1 MIKEERK
8 MKKIIST
15 FIAFLL
21 ATSLQA
27 EIIRTTVNLP
37 FENGTIKVEVVLN
50 TIDKVATIGTGYNA
64 CIPQYAEGKL
74 HIPSTVTHNNTTY
87 TVTAIAPVAFRF
99 CTKLTEVE
107 IDEGV
112 TTIGNFAFVGCKN
125 IEAISL
131 PSTVTTIGGG
141 AFCKLPNLVAMKCAA
156 TTPPTWKWYD
166 VFQVD
171 GSNDGR
177 NPDLKLYVPSSS
189 TSAYQTAKSNYSWTC
204 MNTSTTP
211 YTWNK
216 TETRSQVGWGSYFD
230 VIRSLE
236 QWDVDHSI
244 SIYTVDDLITF
255 RNKVND
261 GTTYNNYVVKLEADL
276 DLSGIS
282 WTPIGR
288 VYTDGSEKYYDFYG
302 TFDGQGHTI
311 SNLSVGTDASYT
323 DSDGHNNGLFGGTRN
338 ATVRN
343 LIVENATIKGN
354 WHVGTVIAYAQG
366 ATTVENVLVKN
377 CNVTGRCFAGGIIG
391 TAEDY
396 SSGDCE
402 LRMNGCVVEGGS
414 VTSVFNVCYDGDIPF
429 CANHPSWGAAGGL
442 IGFAQYAW
450 FTNCANIQTKVT
462 WSSVK
467 VDDSSL
473 IKEYIDRQVCRGAL
487 VGFQD
492 KDVPT
497 GQKSMAYCYAHLHSE
512 NSLTRDDYMNEGLI
526 EYLDSYHLYGNPEW
540 WGAKRNWSRD
550 TDKVAAKSDKYDLKS
565 MKLQTTLTT
574 GNPGQWAFHGD
585 ELPWPAYFAYKAYGD
600 LDPSTGYVVYLPY
613 GITINKPNYLTIG
626 NNTSS
631 QYDDPGNTYTTDSL
645 ILPSNIQGYDYQ
657 LPIGKVQITALNGV
671 VNRRKLTA
679 SQYGT
684 QEVTTVHPVY
694 ARDEDNML
702 ILDPHGNP
710 VQATNHDGTPMTESV
725 KETVSLYTPKGYTLY
740 LPYTTTLTGNCKLY
754 QPTAWNEVTSRITFT
769 RVENNVVQ
777 AYQPYYV
784 IVEEG
789 EVSLNTGTETVI
801 GVEPTDNG
809 VIHIEGGSVSLD
821 FLGNI
826 NDRYLNPQTANQYTL
841 GENRWPLV
849 TSSVPINSWSAYFIA
864 NKYVDS
870 YVYMDLED
878 NTVIELEVTG
888 HGDSES
894 GGWAFISSP
903 VEGSIDP
910 SEVENLEGW
919 MVQNGPY
926 NYDLYRFNQSANLE
940 WENYHGHDTE
950 QDPFKL
956 VNGHGYLYARKETRT
971 LTFSGAFN
979 TDNTKTVNLEYDAN
993 ATFAGWN
1000 LVGNPFPVEAN
1011 VSQSYYKMNASGT
1024 NIVAELS
1031 SVPVAPCTGIM
1042 VQASAEGQN
1051 VTFDKSGGAKSRAG
1065 SKGQGGLQLTVAKA
1079 GTKAVE
1085 DKAIVSFDKGE
1096 QLGKFIFNKDNAKL
1110 YFAQQGHDYAIAYSD
1125 QQGEMPLN
1133 FKAATNGEYTIAVSP
1148 ENVELGYLH
1157 LIDNLTG
1164 TDVDLLQTP
1173 EYTFDARTSDYA
1185 SRFRIVFSAK
1195 GTNGDDNGNFAF
1207 FDAAG
1212 DLVITDATIGTTLQI
1227 IDVMGRVIRS
1237 IDAARNISTKD
1248 MTAGIYMLRL
1258 FNGNNV
1264 KTQKIVIE

>member
-1 MIKEERK
+1 
-8 MKKIIST
+8 MKKIVST
-15 FIAFLL
+15 FITLLL

-50 TIDKVATIGTGYNA
+50 SDGNMATIGTGYNA
-64 CIPQYAEGKL
+64 CIPQYAEGKM
-74 HIPSTVTHNNTTY
+74 HIPSTVTHNNITY
-87 TVTAIAPVAFRF
+87 NVTAIAPVAFRF
-99 CTKLTEVE
+99 CTRLTEVE

-112 TTIGNFAFVGCKN
+112 TTIGNYAFVGCLDM
-125 IEAISL
+125 EAISL
-131 PSTVTTIGGG
+131 PSTVTQIGGG

-171 GSNDGR
+171 GSNNGR
-177 NPDLKLYVPSSS
+177 HADLKLYVPTGSE
-189 TSAYQTAKSNYSWTC
+189 SAYQAAKSDYSWTC
-204 MNTSTTP
+204 MNTSSTP

-216 TETRSQVGWGSYFD
+216 TETRSQVGWGSYFN

-236 QWDVDHSI
+236 QWDVDHCI

-276 DLSGIS
+276 DLAGVT

-288 VYTDGSEKYYDFYG
+288 VTKQNDKYYDFYG

-311 SNLSVGTDASYT
+311 SNLTVGDDDSYT
-323 DSDGHNNGLFGGTRN
+323 SDDGHNNGLFGGTRN
-338 ATVRN
+338 ATVKN
-343 LIVENATIKGN
+343 LIMENATIKGN
-354 WHVGTVIAYAQG
+354 YFVGAVIAHAQ
-366 ATTVENVLVKN
+366 ARTTVENVLVKN
-377 CNVTGRCFAGGIIG
+377 SNVTGRCFTGGIIG
-391 TAEDY
+391 GAEDY
-396 SSGDCE
+396 NDGDCE

-414 VTSVFNVCYDGDIPF
+414 VTSVFNVCYDGNTPF
-429 CANHPSWGAAGGL
+429 CATHPSWGAAGGL
-442 IGFAQYAW
+442 IGFAKYAW

-512 NSLTRDDYMNEGLI
+512 NSLTRDDYMNDGLI

-550 TDKVAAKSDKYDLKS
+550 TDKVAANSSKYELYS
-565 MKLQTTLTT
+565 MQLQTTLTT

-585 ELPWPAYFAYKAYGD
+585 ELPWPAYFAYKAYSD
-600 LDPSTGYVVYLPY
+600 LDLSWGYVVYLPY
-613 GITINKPNYLTIG
+613 GITINRHNYLTID

-631 QYDDPGNTYTTDSL
+631 QYDDEGNTYTTDSL
-645 ILPSNIQGYDYQ
+645 ILPRNIQGNDFQ

-679 SQYGT
+679 TLNGT

-710 VQATNHDGTPMTESV
+710 VQATNPDGSPMTESV
-725 KETVSLYTPKGYTLY
+725 TETASLYTPEGYTLY

-754 QPTAWNEVTSRITFT
+754 QPTAWDEATSRITFT

-777 AYQPYYV
+777 AYKPYYV

-789 EVSLNTGTETVI
+789 EVSLNTSTATVI
-801 GVEPTDNG
+801 GVEPADNG
-809 VIHIEGGSVSLD
+809 VIHINGGSVSLD
-821 FLGNI
+821 YLGNI
-826 NDRYLNPQTANQYTL
+826 NNRFLQPYGDIKYTF
-841 GENRWPLV
+841 GENQWIWEKV
-849 TSSVPINSWSAYFIA
+849 ENKVIIDSWNAYFIA
-864 NKYVDS
+864 DGINVDS
-870 YVYMDLED
+870 FTMDFED
-878 NTVIELEVTG
+878 NTFINLEVTG
-888 HGDSES
+888 HGDSGN

-903 VEGSIDP
+903 VEGSIEP

-926 NYDLYRFNQSANLE
+926 NYDLYRFNQSADLE

-956 VNGHGYLYARKETRT
+956 VNGHGYLYARNETRT

-979 TDNTKTVNLEYDAN
+979 TNNTKTVNLVYDAN
-993 ATFAGWN
+993 ASLPGWN
-1000 LVGNPFPVEAN
+1000 LVGNPFPAEAN

-1024 NIVAELS
+1024 DIEAELS
-1031 SVPVAPCTGIM
+1031 SGPVAPCTGIM
-1042 VQASAEGQN
+1042 VQATAEGQS
-1051 VTFDKSGGAKSRAG
+1051 VTFEKSGGAKSRAG

-1079 GTKAVE
+1079 DTKAVE
-1085 DKAIVSFDKGE
+1085 DKAIVSFDEGE

-1185 SRFRIVFSAK
+1185 SRFRLVFSNCEDAI
-1195 GTNGDDNGNFAF
+1195 GDDEPFAF
-1207 FDAAG
+1207 FSNG
-1212 DLVITDATIGTTLQI
+1212 NIIVNGTGTLEIIDLLGRELARKDLTTLN
-1227 IDVMGRVIRS
+1227 S
-1237 IDAARNISTKD
+1237 KLSTLNY
-1248 MTAGIYMLRL
+1248 TPGVYVLRL
-1258 FNGNNV
+1258 INGNDV

>member
-1 MIKEERK
+1 

-50 TIDKVATIGTGYNA
+50 SDGNVATIGTGYNA
-64 CIPQYAEGKL
+64 CIPQYAAGKM

-99 CTKLTEVE
+99 CTRLTEVE

-112 TTIGNFAFVGCKN
+112 TTIGNYAFVGCLDM
-125 IEAISL
+125 EAISL
-131 PSTVTTIGGG
+131 PSTVTQIGGG
-141 AFCKLPNLVAMKCAA
+141 AFCKLPNLKEIKCAA
-156 TTPPTWKWYD
+156 TTPPTWRWYD

-171 GSNDGR
+171 GSTEGR
-177 NPDLKLYVPSSS
+177 NPDLKLYVPESS
-189 TSAYQTAKSNYSWTC
+189 TIAYQAAKNDYSWTC

-244 SIYTVDDLITF
+244 SIYTVDDLINF
-255 RNKVND
+255 RNKVNS

-276 DLSGIS
+276 DLTGVT

-288 VYTDGSEKYYDFYG
+288 VTKENDKFYDFYG

-311 SNLSVGTDASYT
+311 SNLTIGDDGSYT
-323 DSDGHNNGLFGGTRN
+323 SDDGHNNGLFGGTRN
-338 ATVRN
+338 ATVKN
-343 LIVENATIKGN
+343 LIMENATIKGN
-354 WHVGTVIAYAQG
+354 YFVGAVIAHAQ
-366 ATTVENVLVKN
+366 ARTTVENVLVKN
-377 CNVTGRCFAGGIIG
+377 SNVTGRCFTGGIIG
-391 TAEDY
+391 GAEEYND
-396 SSGDCE
+396 GDCE

-414 VTSVFNVCYDGDIPF
+414 VTSVFNECYDGESYF
-429 CANHPSWGAAGGL
+429 CYTHPSWGAAGGL

-450 FTNCANIQTKVT
+450 FTNCANLQTKVT
-462 WSSVK
+462 WSSEK
-467 VDDSSL
+467 VETSSL
-473 IKEYIDRQVCRGAL
+473 TEYIDRQVCRGAL
-487 VGFQD
+487 VGYQD
-492 KDVPT
+492 EDVPT

-512 NSLTRDDYMNEGLI
+512 NSLTREDYLYESI
-526 EYLDSYHLYGNPEW
+526 ISDLDSFRLYGNPKW
-540 WGAKRNWSRD
+540 WNGQNWSRD

-725 KETVSLYTPKGYTLY
+725 TETVSLYTPKGYSLY

-789 EVSLNTGTETVI
+789 EVSLNTGTATVI
-801 GVEPTDNG
+801 GVEPADNG
-809 VIHIEGGSVSLD
+809 VIHIDGGSVTLD

-826 NDRYLNPQTANQYTL
+826 NDRYLQPQTAYQYTL

-849 TSSVPINSWSAYFIA
+849 TSGVPINSWSAYFIA

-878 NTVIELEVTG
+878 NTFIELAVTG
-888 HGDSES
+888 HGDSGN

-903 VEGSIDP
+903 VEGSIEP

-940 WENYHGHDTE
+940 WENYHKHDTE

-956 VNGHGYLYARKETRT
+956 VNGHGYLYARNETRT
-971 LTFSGAFN
+971 LTFRGTFN
-979 TDNTKTVNLEYDAN
+979 TDNTKTVDLIYDTDAP
-993 ATFAGWN
+993 FAGWN

-1011 VSQSYYKMNASGT
+1011 VSQSYYKMNESGT
-1024 NIVAELS
+1024 DIEAELS
-1031 SVPVAPCTGIM
+1031 SGPVAPCTGIM
-1042 VQASAEGQN
+1042 VQATAEGQN

-1133 FKAATNGEYTIAVSP
+1133 FKAATNGEYTITVSP

-1185 SRFRIVFSAK
+1185 SRFRLVFSNCEDAI
-1195 GTNGDDNGNFAF
+1195 GDDGAFAYVSNGEIRL
-1207 FDAAG
+1207 
-1212 DLVITDATIGTTLQI
+1212 LVETCHGASLQVV
-1227 IDVMGRVIRS
+1227 DMTGRVIRNCT
-1237 IDAARNISTKD
+1237 DVARNVSTNG
-1248 MTAGIYMLRL
+1248 MTPGVYALRL
-1258 FNGNNV
+1258 INGNDV

>member
-1 MIKEERK
+1 

-50 TIDKVATIGTGYNA
+50 SDGNVATIGTGYNA
-64 CIPQYAEGKL
+64 CIPQYAEGKM

-99 CTKLTEVE
+99 CTRLTEVE

-112 TTIGNFAFVGCKN
+112 TTIGNYAFVGCLDMQ
-125 IEAISL
+125 AISL
-131 PSTVTTIGGG
+131 PSTVNQIGGG

-171 GSNDGR
+171 GSTNGR
-177 NPDLKLYVPSSS
+177 HEDLKLYVPTGSED
-189 TSAYQTAKSNYSWTC
+189 AYQAAKNDYSWTC

-216 TETRSQVGWGSYFD
+216 TETRSQVGWGSYFN

-236 QWDVDHSI
+236 QWDVDHCI
-244 SIYTVDDLITF
+244 SIYTVADLETF
-255 RNKVND
+255 RDKVND

-288 VYTDGSEKYYDFYG
+288 VDTDGSEEYYDFYG

-338 ATVRN
+338 ATVKN
-343 LIVENATIKGN
+343 IIMENATIKGN
-354 WHVGTVIAYAQG
+354 WFVGAVIAHAQ
-366 ATTVENVLVKN
+366 ASTTVENVLVKN
-377 CNVTGRCFAGGIIG
+377 CNVTGRCYTGGIIG
-391 TAEDY
+391 GAEEYND
-396 SSGDCE
+396 GDCE

-414 VTSVFNVCYDGDIPF
+414 VTSVFNVCYDGDILF
-429 CANHPSWGAAGGL
+429 CVTHPSWGAAGGL
-442 IGFAQYAW
+442 IGFAKYAW

-473 IKEYIDRQVCRGAL
+473 IEYIDRQVCRGAL
-487 VGFQD
+487 VGYQD

-512 NSLTRDDYMNEGLI
+512 NSLTRDDYMNDGLI
-526 EYLDSYHLYGNPEW
+526 DYLDSYRLYGNPEW
-540 WGAKRNWSRD
+540 WGDNRKWSRD
-550 TDKVAAKSDKYDLKS
+550 TDKVAVGNNDSNLKG
-565 MKLQTTLTT
+565 MQLQTTLNTN
-574 GNPGQWAFHGD
+574 NPGQWAYKYN
-585 ELPWPAYFAYKAYGD
+585 ELPWPGYFAYYAYGD
-600 LDPSTGYVVYLPY
+600 TDANKVVYMPY
-613 GITINKPNYLTIG
+613 NVFVDKPNYLTVDNASSVRYNDE
-626 NNTSS
+626 NNTFTAHSIAIDNNFS
-631 QYDDPGNTYTTDSL
+631 VLYYTEET
-645 ILPSNIQGYDYQ
+645 
-657 LPIGKVQITALNGV
+657 LPISERQITVTNGV
-671 VNRRKLTA
+671 INPITLSA
-679 SQYGT
+679 QSNGT
-684 QEVTTVHPVY
+684 QQVTTEYPVY
-694 ARDEDNML
+694 VKDENNML
-702 ILDPHGNP
+702 VLDPHGNP
-710 VQATNHDGTPMTESV
+710 VQAVNLDGSPKTESLT
-725 KETVSLYTPKGYTLY
+725 ETVTSYTPKSYTLY
-740 LPYTTTLTGNCKLY
+740 LPYSITLTGNCEVYEPTTWDASAGKL
-754 QPTAWNEVTSRITFT
+754 NFE
-769 RVENNVVQ
+769 RVENNLVQ
-777 AYQPYYV
+777 AYKPYYV
-784 IVEEG
+784 LVKEG
-789 EVSLNTGTETVI
+789 EVSLNA
-801 GVEPTDNG
+801 
-809 VIHIEGGSVSLD
+809 H
-821 FLGNI
+821 
-826 NDRYLNPQTANQYTL
+826 
-841 GENRWPLV
+841 GENLIARHGSDQSATQDNAFYTIGLLYNMSNTGVQGNYVLDNNQWRKVPNSDFGTTL
-849 TSSVPINSWSAYFIA
+849 SVFNFYIHNKDADPGTFGINLI
-864 NKYVDS
+864 
-870 YVYMDLED
+870 D
-878 NTVIELEVTG
+878 NTVINLAVSG

-926 NYDLYRFNQSANLE
+926 NYDLYRFNQSADLE
-940 WENYHGHDTE
+940 WENYHRHDTE

-956 VNGHGYLYARKETRT
+956 VNGHGYLYARNETRT
-971 LTFSGAFN
+971 LTFRGTFN
-979 TDNTKTVNLEYDAN
+979 TDNTKTVDLEYDAN
-993 ATFAGWN
+993 AAFGGWN
-1000 LVGNPFPVEAN
+1000 LVGNPFPAEAN
-1011 VSQSYYKMNASGT
+1011 VSQSYYKMNESGT
-1024 NIVAELS
+1024 DIEAELS
-1031 SVPVAPCTGIM
+1031 GGPVAPCTGIM
-1042 VQASAEGQN
+1042 VQATAKGQN

-1079 GTKAVE
+1079 GTKAIE
-1085 DKAIVSFDKGE
+1085 DKAIVSFDEGE

-1133 FKAATNGEYTIAVSP
+1133 FKAVTNGEYTIKVSP

-1164 TDVDLLQTP
+1164 TDVDLLQTT

-1212 DLVITDATIGTTLQI
+1212 DLVITDATIGATLQI

>member
-64 CIPQYAEGKL
+64 CIPQYAEGKM
-74 HIPSTVTHNNTTY
+74 HIPSTLTHNNITY

-99 CTKLTEVE
+99 CTRLTEVE
-107 IDEGV
+107 IDAGV
-112 TTIGNFAFVGCKN
+112 TTIGNYAFVGCLDM
-125 IEAISL
+125 EAISL
-131 PSTVTTIGGG
+131 PSTVTQIGGG

-177 NPDLKLYVPSSS
+177 HADLKLYVPTGSE
-189 TSAYQTAKSNYSWTC
+189 SAYQAAKNDYSWTC
-204 MNTSTTP
+204 MNTSSTP
-211 YTWNK
+211 YTWGA
-216 TETRSQVGWGSYFD
+216 TETRSQVGWGSYFN

-236 QWDVDHSI
+236 QWDVDHCI
-244 SIYTVDDLITF
+244 SIYTVADLETF
-255 RNKVND
+255 RDKVND

-288 VYTDGSEKYYDFYG
+288 VDTDGSEKYYDFYG

-338 ATVRN
+338 ATVKN
-343 LIVENATIKGN
+343 LIMENATIKGN
-354 WHVGTVIAYAQG
+354 YFVGAVIAHAQ
-366 ATTVENVLVKN
+366 ARTTVENVLVKN
-377 CNVTGRCFAGGIIG
+377 SNVTGRCFTGGIIG
-391 TAEDY
+391 GAEDY
-396 SSGDCE
+396 NDGDCE

-414 VTSVFNVCYDGDIPF
+414 VTSVFNVCYDDSNTPF

-442 IGFAQYAW
+442 IGFAKYAW
-450 FTNCANIQTKVT
+450 FTNCANLQTKVT

-512 NSLTRDDYMNEGLI
+512 NSLTREDYMNDGLI
-526 EYLDSYHLYGNPEW
+526 NYLDSYRLYGNPEW
-540 WGAKRNWSRD
+540 WGANRKWSRD
-550 TDKVAAKSDKYDLKS
+550 TDNVAVGNNDSNLKG
-565 MKLQTTLTT
+565 MQLQTKLNTN
-574 GNPGQWAFHGD
+574 NPGQWAYKYN
-585 ELPWPAYFAYKAYGD
+585 ELPWPGYFAYYAYGD
-600 LDPSTGYVVYLPY
+600 TDANKVVYMPY
-613 GITINKPNYLTIG
+613 NVFVDKPNYLTVDNASSVRYNDE
-626 NNTSS
+626 NNTFTAHSIAIDNNFS
-631 QYDDPGNTYTTDSL
+631 VLNYTEET
-645 ILPSNIQGYDYQ
+645 
-657 LPIGKVQITALNGV
+657 LPISERQITVTNGV
-671 VNRRKLTA
+671 INPITLSA
-679 SQYGT
+679 QSNGT
-684 QEVTTVHPVY
+684 QQVTTEYPIYVK
-694 ARDEDNML
+694 DENNML
-702 ILDPHGNP
+702 VLDPHGNP
-710 VQATNHDGTPMTESV
+710 VQAVNLNGSPMTESLTEEV
-725 KETVSLYTPKGYTLY
+725 TSYTPKSYTLY
-740 LPYTTTLTGNCKLY
+740 LPYSITLTGNCEVYEPTTWDASAGKL
-754 QPTAWNEVTSRITFT
+754 NFE
-769 RVENNVVQ
+769 RVENNLVQ
-777 AYQPYYV
+777 AYKPYYV
-784 IVEEG
+784 LVKEG
-789 EVSLNTGTETVI
+789 EVSLNA
-801 GVEPTDNG
+801 
-809 VIHIEGGSVSLD
+809 H
-821 FLGNI
+821 
-826 NDRYLNPQTANQYTL
+826 
-841 GENRWPLV
+841 GENVIARHGSDQSATQDNAFYTIGLLYNMEYDGVQGNYVLDNNQWRKVPNSDFWTTL
-849 TSSVPINSWSAYFIA
+849 SVFNFYIHNYNADPGTFGINLI
-864 NKYVDS
+864 
-870 YVYMDLED
+870 D

-926 NYDLYRFNQSANLE
+926 NYDLYRFNQSADLE
-940 WENYHGHDTE
+940 WENYHKHDTE

-956 VNGHGYLYARKETRT
+956 VNGQGYLYARNETRT
-971 LTFSGAFN
+971 LTFRGTFN
-979 TDNTKTVNLEYDAN
+979 TDNTKTVDLVYDTDAP
-993 ATFAGWN
+993 FAGWN
-1000 LVGNPFPVEAN
+1000 LVGNPFPAEAT

-1024 NIVAELS
+1024 DIEAELS
-1031 SVPVAPCTGIM
+1031 SGPVAPCTGIM
-1042 VQASAEGQN
+1042 VQAMTEGQN
-1051 VTFDKSGGAKSRAG
+1051 VTFEKSGGAKSRAG

-1079 GTKAVE
+1079 GTKAVQ

-1185 SRFRIVFSAK
+1185 SRFRLVFSAK

-1212 DLVITDATIGTTLQI
+1212 DLVITDATIGATLQI

>member
-8 MKKIIST
+8 MKKIVST

-64 CIPQYAEGKL
+64 CIPQYAVGKL
-74 HIPSTVTHNNTTY
+74 HIPSTITHNNTTY

-99 CTKLTEVE
+99 CTRLTEVE

-112 TTIGNFAFVGCKN
+112 TTIGNFAFVGCLDM
-125 IEAISL
+125 EAISL
-131 PSTVTTIGGG
+131 PSTVTQIGGG
-141 AFCKLPNLVAMKCAA
+141 AFCKLPNLKEIKCAA
-156 TTPPTWKWYD
+156 TTPPTWRWYD

-171 GSNDGR
+171 GSTEGR
-177 NPDLKLYVPSSS
+177 NPDLKLYVPESS
-189 TSAYQTAKSNYSWTC
+189 TIAYQAAKNDYSWTC

-211 YTWNK
+211 YTWGK

-230 VIRSLE
+230 VICPLE

-244 SIYTVDDLITF
+244 SIYTVDDLINF
-255 RNKVND
+255 RNKVNS

-276 DLSGIS
+276 DLTGEN
-282 WTPIGR
+282 WDPIGR
-288 VYTDGSEKYYDFYG
+288 MKKDEYKFYDFYG

-311 SNLSVGTDASYT
+311 SNLTVGDDGSYT
-323 DSDGHNNGLFGGTRN
+323 SDDGHNNGLFGGTRN
-338 ATVRN
+338 ATVKN
-343 LIVENATIKGN
+343 LIMENATIKGN
-354 WHVGTVIAYAQG
+354 YFVGAVIAHAQ
-366 ATTVENVLVKN
+366 ARTTVENVLVKN
-377 CNVTGRCFAGGIIG
+377 SNVTGRCFTGGIIG
-391 TAEDY
+391 GAEDY
-396 SSGDCE
+396 DDDDCE

-414 VTSVFNVCYDGDIPF
+414 VTSVFNECYDGESYF
-429 CANHPSWGAAGGL
+429 CYTHPSWGAAGGL

-450 FTNCANIQTKVT
+450 FTNCANLQTKVT
-462 WSSVK
+462 WSSAQVTNI
-467 VDDSSL
+467 DWINL
-473 IKEYIDRQVCRGAL
+473 IDRQVCRGAL
-487 VGFQD
+487 VGYQD
-492 KDVPT
+492 EDVPE
-497 GQKSMAYCYAHLHSE
+497 GEKSMAYCYAHLHSE
-512 NSLTRDDYMNEGLI
+512 NSLTRDNYLYESIISD
-526 EYLDSYHLYGNPEW
+526 LDSFRLYGNPKW
-540 WGAKRNWSRD
+540 WNGGNWSRD
-550 TDKVAAKSDKYDLKS
+550 PEEVAANSSKYELES
-565 MKLQTTLTT
+565 MQLQKTLTT
-574 GNPGQWAFHGD
+574 GNPGQWAFYGD
-585 ELPWPAYFAYKAYGD
+585 GLPWPAYFAYKAYGD
-600 LDPSTGYVVYLPY
+600 LDPSWGYVVYLPY
-613 GITINKPNYLTIG
+613 GITINRPNYLTID

-631 QYDDPGNTYTTDSL
+631 QYDDEGNTYTTDSL
-645 ILPSNIQGYDYQ
+645 ILPRNIQGNDFQ

-679 SQYGT
+679 TLNGT

-710 VQATNHDGTPMTESV
+710 VQATDSDGSPMTESV
-725 KETVSLYTPKGYTLY
+725 TETASLYTPEGYTLY

-754 QPTAWNEVTSRITFT
+754 QPTAWDEATSRITFT

-777 AYQPYYV
+777 AYKPYYV

-789 EVSLNTGTETVI
+789 EVSLSTSTTTVI
-801 GVEPTDNG
+801 GVEPADNG
-809 VIHIEGGSVSLD
+809 VIHINGGSVSLD
-821 FLGNI
+821 YLGNI
-826 NDRYLNPQTANQYTL
+826 NNEKKYPASNHPFYTL
-841 GENRWPLV
+841 NGNQWVKTE
-849 TSSVPINSWSAYFIA
+849 IGIFIDSWNAYFIA
-864 NKYVDS
+864 DGINVDS
-870 YVYMDLED
+870 FTMDFED

-888 HGDSES
+888 HGDSGN

-956 VNGHGYLYARKETRT
+956 VNGHGYLYATKETKT

-979 TDNTKTVNLEYDAN
+979 TDNTKTVDLIYDTDAP
-993 ATFAGWN
+993 FAGWN

-1024 NIVAELS
+1024 DIEAELS
-1031 SVPVAPCTGIM
+1031 SGPVAPCTGIM
-1042 VQASAEGQN
+1042 VQATAEGQN
-1051 VTFDKSGGAKSRAG
+1051 VIFDKSGGAKSRAG

-1110 YFAQQGHDYAIAYSD
+1110 YFAQQGHDYAITYSD
-1125 QQGEMPLN
+1125 RQGEMPLN
-1133 FKAATNGEYTIAVSP
+1133 FKAATNGKYTITVSP

-1212 DLVITDATIGTTLQI
+1212 DLVITDTTIGATLQI